1 MTQPEQ
7 QAKQQTKQQA
17 QQQTRP
23 RFKSRRRAIW
33 GIVVRRVA
41 VAIPILVIVTAA
53 VFALAAVS
61 PFDPLDAYLKGQ
73 AGNFTA
79 EQRESI
85 SRQLGLDRSWWESWL
100 VWLQG
105 LASGDLGTSRSYSQ
119 PVTQVLAERLPW
131 TMLLGACGLLGAIV
145 LSFALGLWAAVHRGG
160 VADRAILALATV
172 IQATPPFVVALGGL
186 GIFALAWQLFPTG
199 GLTYPGEPVTL
210 SSTVAH
216 LVLPATVLAI
226 TQVPWLVLSL
236 RESIVEVMDS
246 GAVTGAQVRGIPRGR
261 IIRSHLLPTA
271 VPPFLAL
278 IGARLSELVVGSTL
292 VEAVFAWPGL
302 GTALVKSAQSLD
314 FPLLSILTIATT
326 AVVLLGNL
334 LADVA
339 FVVLDPR
346 VDADA

>member
-1 MTQPEQ
+1 MSVNLLQ
-7 QAKQQTKQQA
+7 
-17 QQQTRP
+17 P
-23 RFKSRRRAIW
+23 RFRSRKRLIIGIIIRRIF
-33 GIVVRRVA
+33 VA
-41 VAIPILVIVTAA
+41 VPIMVAVTAA
-53 VFALAAVS
+53 IFALAAAS

-73 AGNFTA
+73 AGNLTE
-79 EQRESI
+79 EQRTSI
-85 SRQLGLDRSWWESWL
+85 SQQLGLDRPWWESWFI
-100 VWLQG
+100 WIQG
-105 LASGDLGTSRSYSQ
+105 LFHGDLGISRSYSQ

-145 LSFALGLWAAVHRGG
+145 LALGLALWAAIHRGG
-160 VADRAILALATV
+160 ITDRLILSLATI

-186 GIFALAWQLFPTG
+186 GLLALGWKLFPTG
-199 GLTYPGEPVTL
+199 GLTYPGQPVTI
-210 SSTVAH
+210 SSTIDH
-216 LVLPATVLAI
+216 LVLPAIVLAI

-246 GAVTGAQVRGIPRGR
+246 GAITGAQVRGIPRR
-261 IIRSHLLPTA
+261 TIITSHILPTA

-326 AVVLLGNL
+326 AIVLLGNL

-339 FVVLDPR
+339 FVILDPR
-346 VDADA
+346 VEADA

>member
-1 MTQPEQ
+1 MAVP
-7 QAKQQTKQQA
+7 
-17 QQQTRP
+17 
-23 RFKSRRRAIW
+23 
-33 GIVVRRVA
+33 IVIA
-41 VAIPILVIVTAA
+41 VTAA

-73 AGNFTA
+73 AGNLTDA
-79 EQRESI
+79 QRESI
-85 SRQLGLDRSWWESWL
+85 SNQLGFNRSWWESWL

-105 LASGDLGTSRSYSQ
+105 LAVGDLGISRSYAQ

-131 TMLLGACGLLGAIV
+131 TMLLGACGLGGAIV
-145 LSFALGLWAAVHRGG
+145 LSFGLGLWAAVNRGG
-160 VADRAILALATV
+160 VADRAILALSTV

-186 GIFALAWQLFPTG
+186 GVFALAWQLFPTG
-199 GLTYPGEPVTL
+199 GLTYPGRPVTF

-216 LVLPATVLAI
+216 LVLPAVVLAV
-226 TQVPWLVLSL
+226 TQMPWLVLSL

-246 GAVTGAQVRGIPRGR
+246 GAVTGAQVRGIPRRR

-302 GTALVKSAQSLD
+302 GTALVKSAQSLG

-326 AVVLLGNL
+326 VIVLFGNL

-346 VDADA
+346 VDADV

>member
-1 MTQPEQ
+1 M
-7 QAKQQTKQQA
+7 
-17 QQQTRP
+17 
-23 RFKSRRRAIW
+23 
-33 GIVVRRVA
+33 VVRRVA

-53 VFALAAVS
+53 VFALASVS

-73 AGNFTA
+73 AGNLTDA
-79 EQRESI
+79 QRASI
-85 SRQLGLDRSWWESWL
+85 SHQLGLDRSWWESWL

-105 LASGDLGTSRSYSQ
+105 LATGDLGISRSYSQ

-131 TMLLGACGLLGAIV
+131 TMLLGACGLIGAIALAFVLALWSAVRRGGAVDRLV
-145 LSFALGLWAAVHRGG
+145 LSVS
-160 VADRAILALATV
+160 TV

-186 GIFALAWQLFPTG
+186 GVFALAWKLFPTG
-199 GLTYPGEPVTL
+199 GLTYPGQPVTF
-210 SSTVAH
+210 SSTLAH
-216 LVLPATVLAI
+216 LTLPAVVLAI

-246 GAVTGAQVRGIPRGR
+246 GAVTGAQVRGIPRR
-261 IIRSHLLPTA
+261 TIIFSHILPTA

-326 AVVLLGNL
+326 GIVLLGNL

-346 VDADA
+346 VEADA